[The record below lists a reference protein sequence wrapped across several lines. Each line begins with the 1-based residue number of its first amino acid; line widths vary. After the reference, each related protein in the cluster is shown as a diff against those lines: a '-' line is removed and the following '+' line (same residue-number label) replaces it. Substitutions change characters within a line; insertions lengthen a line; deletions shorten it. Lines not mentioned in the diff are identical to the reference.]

1 MKRNRTERH
10 WLRLKDQWKH
20 SRKTVSSN
28 CSPKNSAALAMVF
41 SDTMSGSGAPPTL
54 PLSSSW
60 NKTGAMLFVSGDAV
74 FSSSSVQQE
83 RGSEKKEGQQI

>member
-1 MKRNRTERH
+1 
-10 WLRLKDQWKH
+10 
-20 SRKTVSSN
+20 
-28 CSPKNSAALAMVF
+28 MVF